1 MHSHLQHARRAGE
14 SRTAQARVSEQPRQG
29 NPLLALQRT
38 IGNHATTA
46 LIVQREFDDNV
57 DDFIKWMLAHDS
69 YTMYRG
75 GGEGECSPAAKA
87 IGEALTK
94 HSIAHVYRGL
104 LGFAPDT
111 HRRELNRNHFV
122 VVATVAGSQVVID
135 PTQSQFQGGA
145 PQVASEADWTKQFKL
160 VKVKVLNPGQD
171 PEFLTFRFKYVEGK
185 AFEDANNFAKNRLV
199 RYDKAEGTDL

>member
-1 MHSHLQHARRAGE
+1 MQTHLQHARRAGE
-14 SRTAQARVSEQPRQG
+14 SRTAQTRVSEQPRQAD
-29 NPLLALQRT
+29 PLLDLQRT

-46 LIVQREFDDNV
+46 LIVQREFNDNA

-69 YTMYRG
+69 YTTYRG
-75 GGEGECSPAAKA
+75 GGEGECSTAAKA
-87 IGEALTK
+87 LGEALTK
-94 HSIAHVYRGL
+94 QSIAHVYRGL

-122 VVATVAGSQVVID
+122 VVATIAGTRIVID
-135 PTQSQFQGGA
+135 PTQSQFKDGS

-160 VKVKVLNPGQD
+160 VKVKVLNPGKD
-171 PEFLTFRFKYVEGK
+171 PEFVDFRFKYVDGK
-185 AFEDANNFAKNRLV
+185 TFEDANTFAKNRLV